1 MDWRKLFE
9 ISKGLDLDFYP
20 PTLRD
25 GSPVVQP
32 PPEVFEDGIAEW
44 KHSLV
49 GQFLGPPPNFISM
62 QRIVEAMWKNAS
74 NGSPVRI
81 SKAGN
86 NLFLFSFSSNAAR
99 DWVLE
104 HGPWHIYNK
113 PLILRN
119 WEPNLKKLSFDLTKI
134 PVWVHLFN
142 VPLELYSRAGLS
154 YMLVPLESH
163 SPWTLLLQKKQ
174 VLVEIPWLP
183 PSCRSCKMFGHTEKG
198 CKVHKQTAQQPTQVW
213 KRKETIPNAND
224 SEPLIGGTEMLQGN
238 LTSLSNNSKELI
250 STEVSTDSSNN
261 IIPTDQIISA
271 VKDVIL
277 PDLTVPSVEV
287 TEPTLLSRERGKTSS
302 TTVLAG
308 SKNRFEILSVI
319 EDSSPVLNESKPKKR
334 EASKGVAN
342 LLNELKT
349 KKKDRFDKAKNTV
362 VGVNV
367 AATSSLSQ

>member
-1 MDWRKLFE
+1 
-9 ISKGLDLDFYP
+9 
-20 PTLRD
+20 
-25 GSPVVQP
+25 
-32 PPEVFEDGIAEW
+32 
-44 KHSLV
+44 
-49 GQFLGPPPNFISM
+49 
-62 QRIVEAMWKNAS
+62 MWKNAS

-154 YMLVPLESH
+154 YIASAIGVPLSMDSVTAEKTRLEFAKICLEIGPNDKIPEYVEVVLNDGSVT
-163 SPWTLLLQKKQ
+163 S